1 VVYTITGTDAANY
14 LAPVNYV
21 VTTGVITQTLL
32 TVTANAATKPY
43 DGLAY
48 NGGNGVTYSGFV
60 NSETSAVLG
69 GALAYS
75 GTSQGA
81 INAGSSYVI
90 QPSGLTSSNYAF
102 SYVNGSLTV
111 STKAL
116 TITANNQGKIYG
128 ATVTFAGTEFT
139 TSSLVNADTV
149 TSVTLTSA
157 GAAASATVA
166 GSPYSIVPSAAL
178 GSGLG
183 NYNISY
189 VNGSLTVS
197 TKALTITADN
207 RGKIYGATVTFAGTE
222 FTTSG
227 LVNAD
232 TVTSVTLTSAGAAA
246 SATVAG
252 SPYSIV
258 SSAALGSGLLNY
270 NISYVNGSLTVSTK
284 ALTITA
290 DNRGKIYGATVTFAG
305 TEFTTSSLVNADTVT
320 SVTLTSAGAAASAT
334 VAGSPYSIV
343 PSAALGSGLLN
354 YNISYVDGTLTVN
367 LKALTITADNRGKIY
382 GATVTFAGTEFTT
395 SSLVNADTV
404 TSVTLTSAG
413 AAASATVAGSTYPIV
428 PSAALG
434 SGLLNYNISYV
445 NGSLTVNKSSLWS
458 MSSSA
463 STSTHG
469 HEVTFTATF
478 TDTGATG
485 TVTFKDGE
493 TILGSATLSNGTATY
508 TTSTLS
514 AGSHSI
520 TAVYDGDANFAGSTS
535 SDVSLKVKAADGVSW
550 FWIGGIMALVTLLG
564 LTAGGL
570 MILRRRR
577 KPNQPAQT

>member
-1 VVYTITGTDAANY
+1 
-14 LAPVNYV
+14 
-21 VTTGVITQTLL
+21 
-32 TVTANAATKPY
+32 
-43 DGLAY
+43 
-48 NGGNGVTYSGFV
+48 
-60 NSETSAVLG
+60 
-69 GALAYS
+69 
-75 GTSQGA
+75 
-81 INAGSSYVI
+81 
-90 QPSGLTSSNYAF
+90 
-102 SYVNGSLTV
+102 
-111 STKAL
+111 
-116 TITANNQGKIYG
+116 
-128 ATVTFAGTEFT
+128 
-139 TSSLVNADTV
+139 
-149 TSVTLTSA
+149 
-157 GAAASATVA
+157 
-166 GSPYSIVPSAAL
+166 
-178 GSGLG
+178 
-183 NYNISY
+183 
-189 VNGSLTVS
+189 
-197 TKALTITADN
+197 
-207 RGKIYGATVTFAGTE
+207 
-222 FTTSG
+222 
-227 LVNAD
+227 
-232 TVTSVTLTSAGAAA
+232 
-246 SATVAG
+246 
-252 SPYSIV
+252 
-258 SSAALGSGLLNY
+258 
-270 NISYVNGSLTVSTK
+270 
-284 ALTITA
+284 
-290 DNRGKIYGATVTFAG
+290 
-305 TEFTTSSLVNADTVT
+305 
-320 SVTLTSAGAAASAT
+320 
-334 VAGSPYSIV
+334 V

-413 AAASATVAGSTYPIV
+413 AAANATVAGSTYPIV

-550 FWIGGIMALVTLLG
+550 FWIGGIIALVTLLG